1 MRRGPGG
8 ANLGHLGN
16 GRRGGFSPSRDQL
29 IAPAPKPLGIPRV
42 KGGGGRC
49 RLRPE
54 VETGFPMAGW
64 TLLEERSLGPALGGD
79 KSLVICGEEG

>member
-1 MRRGPGG
+1 M
-8 ANLGHLGN
+8 
-16 GRRGGFSPSRDQL
+16 
-29 IAPAPKPLGIPRV
+29 